1 MSDSQT
7 YYEQQY
13 SFAEAHKPKKD
24 NKFVLHIV
32 LFISTFLSVGVAGVQ
47 WAGKDFTN
55 LLNWHYG
62 LTYAVLITVFL
73 SAHEFGHYFASR
85 IHKVDATLPYYIPMP
100 IVYLNP
106 FGTFGAVIKTRSPIT
121 SRKAMFDIGVA
132 GPISGFIVCFAFLV
146 YGLMTLPGID
156 FIYKIHPY
164 YLTKFGG
171 KIPHTDLFFGD
182 TILYYIMAK
191 IFANPHGFLPP
202 MNEIYHYPFLNV
214 GWFGMFVTSLNMLPI
229 GQLDGG
235 HVIYSMFGGKIQ
247 RKVAKTTWWLMIV
260 IGIGSLLELLYETLK
275 ISQPGGFYNFLQN
288 SLMPVL
294 TWLKNYV
301 PWFMSGWGGW
311 LFWALVTRIF
321 IKLGHPE
328 IGEEDE
334 VLDSKRRM
342 IGWAAIIIFIVTFS
356 YNGIYFIQ

>member
-13 SFAEAHKPKKD
+13 GFTAAQPRKN
-24 NKFVLHIV
+24 NKIILHIV
-32 LFISTFLSVGVAGVQ
+32 LFIATFLSVGIAGTQ

-62 LTYAVLITVFL
+62 LTYAVLITTFL
-73 SAHEFGHYFASR
+73 SAHEFGHYIASR
-85 IHKVDATLPYYIPMP
+85 LHKVDATLPYFIPMP

-106 FGTFGAVIKTRSPIT
+106 FGTFGAVIKTRSPIAN
-121 SRKAMFDIGVA
+121 KIFMFDIGVS
-132 GPISGFIVCFAFLV
+132 GPIAGFVVCFAFMV

-156 FIYKIHPY
+156 FIYNIHPY

-182 TILYYIMAK
+182 TLLYYVMAK
-191 IFANPHGFLPP
+191 LFANPHGFLPP

-235 HVIYSMFGGKIQ
+235 HVIYSMFGGRIQ
-247 RKVAKTTWWLMIV
+247 KKVSRIAWWLMIV
-260 IGIGSLLELLYETLK
+260 IGIGSLLELLYEALK
-275 ISQPGGFYNFLQN
+275 VDQPGGLYIFLQN
-288 SLMPVL
+288 SFLPIL
-294 TWLKNYV
+294 KWLKTYV
-301 PWFMSGWGGW
+301 PWYLSGWGGW

-321 IKLGHPE
+321 IKLDHPE
-328 IGEEDE
+328 IGGDE
-334 VLDSKRRM
+334 VLDSKRKM
-342 IGWAAIIIFIVTFS
+342 IGWLAIIIFIVTFS
-356 YNGIYFIQ
+356 YNGIYFIP